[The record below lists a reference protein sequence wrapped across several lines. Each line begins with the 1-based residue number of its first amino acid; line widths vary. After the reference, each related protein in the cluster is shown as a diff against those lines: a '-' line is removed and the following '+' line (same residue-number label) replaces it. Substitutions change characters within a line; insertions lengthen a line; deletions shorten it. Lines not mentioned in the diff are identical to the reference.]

1 MRVTYVYYGVCMY
14 SDNEIIW
21 RALRSRC
28 SVIERVLAN
37 NNLTLVERRQLQDE
51 YERTFALTEKFSDR
65 KFLSSYMGV

>member
-1 MRVTYVYYGVCMY
+1 MRVTYVHNGVCMY

-28 SVIERVLAN
+28 SVIERVLAK

-51 YERTFALTEKFSDR
+51 YKRTFAITEIFSKR
-65 KFLSSYMGV
+65 

>member
-1 MRVTYVYYGVCMY
+1 MKVKVTYVHNGVCLY

-28 SVIERVLAN
+28 SVLERVLAK

-51 YERTFALTEKFSDR
+51 YERTFALTEKFGKR
-65 KFLSSYMGV
+65 

>member
-1 MRVTYVYYGVCMY
+1 MRVTYVYNGVCMY

-28 SVIERVLAN
+28 SVIERVLAK

-51 YERTFALTEKFSDR
+51 YERTYALTEKFSKR
-65 KFLSSYMGV
+65 

>member
-1 MRVTYVYYGVCMY
+1 MYIMVCMY

-28 SVIERVLAN
+28 SVIERVLAK

-51 YERTFALTEKFSDR
+51 YERTYALTEKI
-65 KFLSSYMGV
+65 

>member
-51 YERTFALTEKFSDR
+51 YERTFALTEKFSKR
-65 KFLSSYMGV
+65 

>member
-1 MRVTYVYYGVCMY
+1 MRVTYVHNGVCMY

-28 SVIERVLAN
+28 SVKERVLAK

-51 YERTFALTEKFSDR
+51 YERTFALTEKFSKR
-65 KFLSSYMGV
+65 